1 MPMIRKYTTNLRCQG
16 CVDTI
21 RPLLDADKRIRH
33 WSVAVAEPGKPITID
48 SDSLDQPALSSLFKK
63 AGYEIT
69 GEIASASPPVA
80 TTDATPLASFYPLL
94 LIVSYIVAT
103 VAVVEWSAG
112 AFSATRAMNH
122 FMAGFFLVFSF
133 FKMLDIP
140 AFADS
145 FAMYDIVAC
154 RSRVF
159 ALAYPFIEL
168 ALGVAY
174 LANIQPVATNLVT
187 LIVMSVGFVG
197 VAASLVA
204 KRKIRCACL
213 GSVFNLPMT
222 KVTLIEDGL
231 MAGMAATMLFVN
243 HG

>member
-1 MPMIRKYTTNLRCQG
+1 MIRKYTTNLRCQG

-21 RPLLDADKRIRH
+21 RPLLDADNRIRQ
-33 WSVAVAEPGKPITID
+33 WSVAVAEPGKPITVE
-48 SDSLDQPALSSLFKK
+48 SNTLDRAGLASLFKK

-69 GEIASASPPVA
+69 GEVA
-80 TTDATPLASFYPLL
+80 TEAPLVTNIDATPPASFYPLL
-94 LIVSYIVAT
+94 VIVSYIVGT
-103 VAVVEWSAG
+103 VAIVEWSAG
-112 AFSATRAMNH
+112 SFSPVRAMNH

-133 FKMLDIP
+133 FKMLDLP
-140 AFADS
+140 AFAES
-145 FAMYDIVAC
+145 FAMYDIVAR
-154 RSRVF
+154 RSRAF

-168 ALGVAY
+168 ALGIAY
-174 LANIQPVATNLVT
+174 LANVQPVATNIVT
-187 LIVMSVGFVG
+187 FFVMSVGFVG

-231 MAGMAATMLFVN
+231 MAGMAAAMLFMN